1 MVRCWM
7 IPRRHSIAAIT
18 CSLLT
23 LSLNP
28 VGAWTLSPLL
38 LINHNHPCFDSRS
51 MMTNMSKEE
60 EFELPKA
67 VSALP
72 GSMDVEE
79 QPIRNPIDSSSVVLI
94 IGGTRGIGLELVRQC
109 VDLGATVIATHRG
122 SVNQE
127 VDVDAQWLEMD
138 VSNESSIQQ
147 AAQSYKSSSNFR
159 PLTHIIHS
167 AGVYY
172 PQSSFN
178 GSSNNKRPAAPAVT
192 SNVMMKTFQI
202 NTVGPLLVAQHFV
215 PLLNNKNAVVALLS
229 SKVGSIDDNGSGGS
243 YAYRASKS
251 ALNNVAK
258 SLSID
263 LAGIA
268 TVVLLHPG
276 YVKTDMTNQKG
287 LIDTSTSVSG
297 MLSAIQATDSTT
309 PFRFVDYKANLIP
322 W

>member
-1 MVRCWM
+1 M
-7 IPRRHSIAAIT
+7 
-18 CSLLT
+18 
-23 LSLNP
+23 
-28 VGAWTLSPLL
+28 
-38 LINHNHPCFDSRS
+38 
-51 MMTNMSKEE
+51 
-60 EFELPKA
+60 
-67 VSALP
+67 
-72 GSMDVEE
+72 
-79 QPIRNPIDSSSVVLI
+79 
-94 IGGTRGIGLELVRQC
+94 
-109 VDLGATVIATHRG
+109 IATHRDSSG
-122 SVNQE
+122 KQDVE
-127 VDVDAQWLEMD
+127 VDAQWLEMD
-138 VSNESSIQQ
+138 VSSESSIQQ
-147 AAQSYKSSSNFR
+147 AAQTYKSSSTFR

-178 GSSNNKRPAAPAVT
+178 GSSNTKRPTAPAVT
-192 SNVMMKTFQI
+192 SDVMMKTFQI
-202 NTVGPLLVAQHFV
+202 NTVGPLLVVQHFV
-215 PLLNNKNAVVALLS
+215 PLLNNEKNAVVALLS